1 MTLSAFRKAVFAAF
15 GPKMENATPANVRDF
30 LDQMQAR
37 AHEDAREGGASRGP
51 LVLNEHAL
59 SYEQIIQEFF
69 SQALRLPNDE
79 AIITLWTMAV
89 EMSFSALESQ
99 YAEIFKPLFPEF
111 EPE

>member
-30 LDQMQAR
+30 LDQMQERLHAEAR
-37 AHEDAREGGASRGP
+37 DTGGVPGP
-51 LVLNEHAL
+51 LVLNESAT
-59 SYEQIIQEFF
+59 SYEQIVQEFF

-99 YAEIFKPLFPEF
+99 YADIIKPLFPEF